1 MFLKKEFTEE
11 AMIAGCVAND
21 RKAQE
26 YLYKLY
32 FQPIWTMCLRYM
44 KNEADAMDILND
56 GFLKVFLKI
65 DKYEDKNNLEGWIRR
80 VVYNTLVD
88 HIRKNQKYTRFMV
101 FDEYDAPLK
110 DQANSNLFEED
121 LMKEIDRLPKTTKD
135 VFKLYA
141 IEGYNHSEIAE
152 MLEMSEGT
160 SRWYLSEA
168 RKKLKE
174 KLNNN
179 IESRLNAK

>member
-11 AMIAGCVAND
+11 EMIAGCVAND
-21 RKAQE
+21 RRAQE

-32 FQPIWTMCLRYM
+32 FQPIWSMCMKYM
-44 KNEADAMDILND
+44 KNEADTMDILND

-65 DKYEDKNNLEGWIRR
+65 NKYESKGNLEGWIRR

-88 HIRKNQKYTRFMV
+88 HVRKNQRYTRFMV
-101 FDEYDAPLK
+101 FEEYDAPFK

-121 LMKEIDRLPKTTKD
+121 LMKEVDRLPKVTKD

-141 IEGYNHSEIAE
+141 IEGYSHHEIGE
-152 MLEMSEGT
+152 MLNMSEGT

-174 KLNNN
+174 KINNN
-179 IESRLNAK
+179 IESKLDAK